1 MEGKLK
7 MTPDILKNRSSYSE
21 VRLKELR
28 NRFSSLKELQN
39 FPNLTVF
46 GAGSYARL
54 EASEYS
60 DLDVFFLCSDDKK
73 NREKPRTHE
82 LRLFGRVIET
92 IEQMNFPEFSND
104 CEYLVILHADQI
116 EAHLGSPRDDYEN
129 YFTARML
136 LLLESTCLYGEKTYF
151 DVISKII
158 NSYFKDYYD
167 HPQTF
172 WPTFLLNDICRFWK
186 TLLLNYE
193 NRRNLPAGADEI
205 QKMKAKVK
213 NFKLKFSRMTTC
225 FASIAAL
232 GCHRVPVT
240 EEQVMKLTKLTPQ
253 QRLQLVSEQS
263 PEAKSS
269 VEDVL
274 NKYAWFL
281 EMTGLPTDKLEE
293 HFSDKQKR
301 TEMFLKANDYGDS
314 MFRLLLSLD
323 QLQEQPRLLR
333 YLVI

>member
-1 MEGKLK
+1 MIVSDIFKERSTYSAFRMTELK
-7 MTPDILKNRSSYSE
+7 TRLASLSE
-21 VRLKELR
+21 L
-28 NRFSSLKELQN
+28 SG
-39 FPNLTVF
+39 FPYLTVF

-54 EASEYS
+54 EASKYS
-60 DLDVFFLCSDDKK
+60 DLDVFFLCAGDK
-73 NREKPRTHE
+73 RDLIKPRTHE

-92 IEQMNFPEFSND
+92 IEKMNFPEFSND
-104 CEYLVILHADQI
+104 CEYLMILHTDQI
-116 EAHLGSPRDDYEN
+116 ATHLGSPRDDYEN

-136 LLLESTCLYGEKTYF
+136 LFLESTCLYGEKTYQE
-151 DVISKII
+151 VIRQII
-158 NSYFKDYYD
+158 NSYFKDYHD
-167 HPQTF
+167 HPKTF

-193 NRRNLPAGADEI
+193 NRRNLPAGADEN
-205 QKMKAKVK
+205 KRMKAKVK

-240 EEQVMKLTKLTPQ
+240 EEQVMDLTRRTPH
-253 QRLQLVSEQS
+253 QRLELVSERAPQ
-263 PEAKSS
+263 AKSA

-274 NKYAWFL
+274 EKYAWFL
-281 EMTGLPTDKLEE
+281 EMTGLPTAQLEE

-301 TEMFLKANDYGDS
+301 TEMFQKANDYGDS
-314 MFRLLLSLD
+314 MFKLLLSLD
-323 QLQEQPRLLR
+323 EPKMRPRFLR